1 MKWNKDFQNF
11 LEELKDDEYVGL
23 GNPNAKILFVGKE
36 AANDIG
42 SKLSYGIKKEYT
54 RGIDYSESFI
64 PNPNDPDQA
73 SLRDGKRTWQKYQK
87 LYEEIYERVFQ
98 EKVHKKD
105 EKYEITFVNN
115 VFTTELSSL
124 SAPNTR
130 DAVKH
135 PEFASK
141 LVLRKESFWSKDFIS
156 KRFPITLIFGGGN
169 KYITYDK
176 EIFDIFQVPYTKST
190 EGGGHKI
197 DLHYLYGNQPRLL
210 IRTRQLVGRIN
221 TKGLPELIIKLAEIV
236 SEFIKE
242 NNIEIRVK

>member
-1 MKWNKDFQNF
+1 MKWSKDFQDF
-11 LEELKDDEYVGL
+11 LNELDDDEYVGL

-42 SKLSYGIKKEYT
+42 SNLSYGIKKEYM

-64 PNPNDPDQA
+64 PNPNDPDQEF
-73 SLRDGKRTWQKYQK
+73 LRDDRCTWQKYQK
-87 LYEEIYERVFQ
+87 LYEEVYERVFQ
-98 EKVHKKD
+98 EKVHKEG

-124 SAPNTR
+124 PAKRTKEAIKQANF
-130 DAVKH
+130 K
-135 PEFASK
+135 EK
-141 LVLRKESFWSKDFIS
+141 LEDRKKSFWSKDFIS
-156 KRFPITLIFGGGN
+156 KQFPITLIFGSGN

-176 EIFDIFQVPYTKST
+176 EIFDIFQVPYIESI

-197 DLHYLYGNQPRLL
+197 DLHYLYGNCPRLL
-210 IRTRQLVGRIN
+210 IRTRQLVGKGN
-221 TKGLPELIIKLAEIV
+221 TKGLSELIIKLAEIV